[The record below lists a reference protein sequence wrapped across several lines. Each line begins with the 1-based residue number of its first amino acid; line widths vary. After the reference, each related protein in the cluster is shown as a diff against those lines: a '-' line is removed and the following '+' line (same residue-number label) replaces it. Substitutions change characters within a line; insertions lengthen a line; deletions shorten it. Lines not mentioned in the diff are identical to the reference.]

1 MLRAC
6 LWDHATLPYKPPSP
20 CILFYLV
27 PGDPVWRVSVPNA
40 RGEYPDLIPG
50 LPYKEWHAIEP
61 HYLQE
66 YASPALSIH
75 RSAEVAWEDLPTPP
89 FDDFKRFLSPS
100 ENTVAK

>member
-66 YASPALSIH
+66 YASPALNIH

-100 ENTVAK
+100 ENAVAK